1 MCCRPG
7 TDLRTPRHPAAQG
20 LLDRRD
26 CQRSALYPHFL
37 AGAAVPRGR
46 PANFL
51 YRHVSLWLG
60 CVATQRGAVG
70 RCYPHMASS
79 LSRRSLF
86 CRADGQHGFGECHG
100 QSD

>member
-1 MCCRPG
+1 MCRRSG
-7 TDLRTPRHPAAQG
+7 TDLRTPCHPAAQG

-60 CVATQRGAVG
+60 GVATQRGAAS
-70 RCYPHMASS
+70 RCHPHMASP

-86 CRADGQHGFGECHG
+86 CRVDGQHGVGERHG
-100 QSD
+100 QPD